1 LVSPENQPNMSEL
14 KNRYL
19 SLDVFR
25 GLDVAL
31 MIVVNSP
38 GNGSTTFAPLNHAS
52 WNGFT
57 LTDLVFPT
65 FLFVVGNS
73 MSFSMKKYE
82 SLGNGAVFKKVFKR
96 TAIIFLLGFLM
107 YWFPFFDDGHLK
119 PFAETRIFGVLQRI
133 ALCYMFAS
141 IILHFVKSKTAIWLS
156 LIFLVAYHLIL
167 IGFGDLTLTGN
178 AVLKLDEW
186 LIGPNHMYHGEGI
199 AFDPEGLLSTLPAI
213 VNVIIGFLAGKFIQK
228 NGQNF
233 ETISKLMMVGFA
245 LIFAG
250 LTWDLL
256 LPINK
261 KLWTS
266 SFVLLTCGIDLV
278 AIATLIYFLDMKK
291 TKGWSYFFEVF
302 GKNTL
307 FIYLLSELFVIS
319 LFSIDINGSS
329 LYRWIADNVFIS
341 WSGGYVGSLLFAL
354 WIMLTCWVVGY
365 FMDKKGIYVK
375 V

>member
-1 LVSPENQPNMSEL
+1 MTQL

-38 GNGSTTFAPLNHAS
+38 GNGATTFSPLLHAD
-52 WNGFT
+52 WHGFT

-82 SLGNGAVFKKVFKR
+82 SVGNGAFFKKVIKR

-107 YWFPFFDDGHLK
+107 YWYPFFDDGQLK
-119 PFAETRIFGVLQRI
+119 PLSETRIFGVLQRI

-141 IILHFVKSKTAIWLS
+141 IILHFVKTRTVIWLS
-156 LIFLVAYHLIL
+156 IAFLVAYHLIL

-186 LIGPNHMYHGEGI
+186 LIGPKHMYQGEGI

-213 VNVIIGFLAGKFIQK
+213 VNVIIGYLAGRFIQR

-233 ETISKLMMVGFA
+233 ETVAKLMMMGFA
-245 LIFAG
+245 LVVAG
-250 LTWDLL
+250 LAWDLL

-266 SFVLLTCGIDLV
+266 SFVLLTCGIDLF
-278 AIATLIYFLDMKK
+278 AIATLIYVLDMKK
-291 TKGWSYFFEVF
+291 WKGWSYFFEVF

-307 FIYLLSELFVIS
+307 FIYLLSELFIIS
-319 LFSIDINGSS
+319 LFSIDMNGSS
-329 LYRWIADNVFIS
+329 LYRWIADHLFIS
-341 WSGGYVGSLLFAL
+341 WSGGYMGSLLFAL
-354 WIMLTCWVVGY
+354 WIMLSCWLVGY
-365 FMDKKGIYVK
+365 IMDKKGIYVK

>member
-1 LVSPENQPNMSEL
+1 MSTL

-31 MIVVNSP
+31 MIIVNSP
-38 GNGSTTFAPLNHAS
+38 GRGSTTFSPLLHAE

-82 SLGNGAVFKKVFKR
+82 SMGNAAVFKKVFKR

-107 YWFPFFDDGHLK
+107 YWFPFFDDGQLK
-119 PFAETRIFGVLQRI
+119 PFSDTRIFGVLQRI

-141 IILHFVKSKTAIWLS
+141 IILHFVKTRTTIWLS
-156 LIFLVAYHLIL
+156 IAFLAAYHLIL

-213 VNVIIGFLAGKFIQK
+213 VNVIIGYLAGKFIQQ
-228 NGQNF
+228 NGQNY

-245 LIFAG
+245 LVFAG
-250 LTWDLL
+250 LAWDLL

-278 AIATLIYFLDMKK
+278 AIATLIYFLDMRK

-319 LFSIDINGSS
+319 LFSIDVGDSS

-341 WSGGYVGSLLFAL
+341 WSGGYMGSLLFAL